1 MNDCCESNSAL
12 GYKQKRCCIQNIYTE
27 RQDKAELKK
36 IIINQCQMAKLAI
49 ILLLAWFLRYRMR
62 PFMACILKKY
72 HRETEHH
79 VNQQSPAKGTTQI
92 NSIP

>member
-1 MNDCCESNSAL
+1 MTVVRATVHLDINKNDVAS
-12 GYKQKRCCIQNIYTE
+12 KTFTQ

>member
-1 MNDCCESNSAL
+1 MINSEISDNFITGMVPAL
-12 GYKQKRCCIQNIYTE
+12 PDATIYGVH
-27 RQDKAELKK
+27 
-36 IIINQCQMAKLAI
+36 
-49 ILLLAWFLRYRMR
+49 F
-62 PFMACILKKY
+62 KKY